1 MYWIKVLSQVQKNDS
16 ERYKLYEYDKKTNTF
31 NLIAMEK
38 ETVKWSD
45 SVYLDSQTLDGG
57 MEIRNILVALYE
69 KVFINTYEIHWNKS
83 PLKC

>member
-45 SVYLDSQTLDGG
+45 PY
-57 MEIRNILVALYE
+57 I
-69 KVFINTYEIHWNKS
+69 
-83 PLKC
+83 

>member
-45 SVYLDSQTLDGG
+45 LVYLDPQTLDGG
-57 MEIRNILVALYE
+57 MEIRNILLHYM
-69 KVFINTYEIHWNKS
+69 KKYLLTHMKYIGINS
-83 PLKC
+83 LKC